1 MKSVRYII
9 LTLVISLVAMLAGCV
24 AYQPPPSVIH
34 SDNYTAIDSDQHKS
48 LPPTDTVLTQQ
59 EAITIA
65 LENNP
70 DYKSAQLSMTSAFA
84 LYYGALSSY
93 SPTLAANYGGRQD
106 GVTNN
111 TDGLGGAKNKY
122 NAGLAASYQAF
133 SGLTTTMN
141 ALAQRAT
148 AEASEWAVKD
158 YRRTLVRSVIV
169 TYNTIL
175 EDRAYVRI
183 EQANERF
190 NTQNADNSLLKYNAG
205 ADSLSDLLNFKVL
218 KNKAKSNAILATR
231 AYKVDRYALAA
242 LMGLTTS
249 ELPVDTKF
257 PEITVTDADEFELGV
272 EFYLDIAIAE
282 RPDLK
287 QVKEQLQSAR
297 YSLYQTWG
305 AFSPTLDLDLNYGYT
320 NNDYRKGMGGKVD
333 MVKDGNY
340 NYGFAFNWDLW
351 KGGSRIFSVRS
362 QEALYDIQKQ
372 EVLKKWIDVVK
383 EVRQEYVSVLAYVAS
398 RKVLGQAKEMAQQRR
413 DLVQEEYDAGNKDI
427 AVLNEAQNEM
437 VEAQQDYVTATI
449 DVANS
454 RARLYAAVGVEQ

>member
-1 MKSVRYII
+1 
-9 LTLVISLVAMLAGCV
+9 MLAGCV
-24 AYQPPPSVIH
+24 SYQPPPSVIH
-34 SDNYTAIDSDQHKS
+34 SDNYTAIDSDQHKA
-48 LPPTDTVLTQQ
+48 LPPTDKILTQQ

-70 DYKSAQLSMTSAFA
+70 DYKSAQLSMISAFA
-84 LYYGALSSY
+84 VYYGALSAY
-93 SPTLAANYGGRQD
+93 SPELAAHYGGRQN
-106 GVTNN
+106 GVTNA
-111 TDGLGGAKNKY
+111 TTGTGGTGGAKNKY
-122 NAGLAASYQAF
+122 NAGLTASYQAF

-158 YRRTLVRSVIV
+158 YRRTLVRTVIV

-175 EDRAYVRI
+175 KDRAYVRI

-249 ELPVDTKF
+249 DLPVETKF

-305 AFSPTLDLDLNYGYT
+305 AFSPTLDLDLNYGYA
-320 NNDYRKGMGGKVD
+320 NNDYQTGMGGKVD
-333 MVKDGNY
+333 MEQDGNY

-351 KGGSRIFSVRS
+351 KGGSRIFNVRS
-362 QEALYDIQKQ
+362 QEALYDVQKQ
-372 EVLKKWIDVVK
+372 ALLKKWIDVVM
-383 EVRQEYVSVLAYVAS
+383 EVRQEYVSLLAYVAS
-398 RKVLGQAKEMAQQRR
+398 RKVLGQAKEMSQQRR

-427 AVLNEAQNEM
+427 AVLNQAQNDM
-437 VEAQQDYVTATI
+437 VGAQQDYVTATI